1 MELIIKLTTG
11 DIKAHETNYYIFK
24 DGALYRNAYAGQ
36 FLERTRPTRNAGKYK
51 VYVDSFSDVALPYS
65 KYHIANTESGKVYD
79 AEIVHGIIDNPL
91 GKIVEVLKEM

>member
-1 MELIIKLTTG
+1 MDLIIKLTTG

-51 VYVDSFSDVALPYS
+51 V
-65 KYHIANTESGKVYD
+65 T
-79 AEIVHGIIDNPL
+79 
-91 GKIVEVLKEM
+91 